1 MIKSM
6 TGFASGTGETAPF
19 SWGWELRSV
28 NAKGLD
34 LRLRVP
40 DWIDGLEVGLRT
52 ALTRALGRGSVSLSL
67 KLAREETAGAM
78 ALNAGVLSSALEAMR
93 QIEEVA
99 MAAGVSLT
107 PATAAEVLAIKGVVE
122 TRATEDD
129 TAALRTAL
137 LADFE
142 TVLAQFLKMRAD
154 EGRALHVILTRQVDH
169 ISDLVAQAQAATAA
183 RREEMERALRTALDK
198 VLANVAEMDEARLAQ
213 ELALIVVKTDITEE
227 LDRLNAHVAAAR
239 ALLGETGPVGR
250 KLDFLMQEF
259 NREANT
265 LCSKSQNADLTR
277 IGLEL
282 KTVIDQMREQVQNV
296 E

>member
-6 TGFASGTGETAPF
+6 TGFASGTGEAAPF

-34 LRLRVP
+34 MRLRVP

-67 KLAREETAGAM
+67 KLAREETAGAL
-78 ALNAGVLSSALEAMR
+78 ALNPGMLSSVLQAMH

-107 PATAAEVLAIKGVVE
+107 PATAAEVLSIKGVVE

-239 ALLGETGPVGR
+239 TLLGENGPVGR